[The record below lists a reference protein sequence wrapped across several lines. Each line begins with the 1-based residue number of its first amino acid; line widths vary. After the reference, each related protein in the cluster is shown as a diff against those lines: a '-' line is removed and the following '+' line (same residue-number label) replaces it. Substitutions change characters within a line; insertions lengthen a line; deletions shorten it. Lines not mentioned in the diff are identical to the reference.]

1 MNFKCYDV
9 VEIQGKRYV
18 VGEVISYQEFIVDK
32 TIRYDLNDENYKKE
46 LGVSTGA
53 QSWTEYG
60 LMPVNET
67 DKKWLT
73 IVNGEKEY
81 CTFSEPILRS
91 TPPRGFRLHDKGIER
106 VTSVEGQSKARTGD
120 EADYKEYRAVQKDKT
135 FVFFIENWRGGLT
148 DQAQGERIRLSDIH
162 RRRDQAAQAAS
173 KKVRNAARRKE
184 WTQLGL
190 SWGIILLFLGYLF
203 IGDLSWHE
211 LRDEV
216 GFPYTMEE
224 RIKDS
229 YYYESQGTKDG
240 LKVYTSKQDPNATA
254 IDLIDAVYGKV
265 YTIKQDTKSPE
276 QWIVIYTTKDVS
288 VISVVNGTTYVEVG
302 ELKNLSDSE
311 DRRIAT
317 IRNVGYKLERK

>member
-1 MNFKCYDV
+1 M
-9 VEIQGKRYV
+9 
-18 VGEVISYQEFIVDK
+18 
-32 TIRYDLNDENYKKE
+32 KKNIA
-46 LGVSTGA
+46 L
-53 QSWTEYG
+53 
-60 LMPVNET
+60 
-67 DKKWLT
+67 
-73 IVNGEKEY
+73 
-81 CTFSEPILRS
+81 FSETVLRS
-91 TPPRGFRLHDKGIER
+91 TPPAGYRLHDKGIER
-106 VTSVEGQSKARTGD
+106 VVAVEGQSKARSGD

-216 GFPYTMEE
+216 GFPFTMEE

-229 YYYESQGTKDG
+229 YYYESQGAKDG

-276 QWIVIYTTKDVS
+276 KWIVIYTTNEVS
-288 VISVVNGTTYVEVG
+288 VISTVNDTTYVEVG
-302 ELKNLSDSE
+302 LLKNLPDSENTRLANIRNDSDILLRYAYMVELKNKQGRQTLLKEIKD
-311 DRRIAT
+311 
-317 IRNVGYKLERK
+317 